1 MWAPPAKSPPG
12 LAWAPTCCSAART
25 APSPC
30 NRSRWKARWASTWPW
45 AFPASN
51 FAQAHSADRD
61 SPDRREIIAARRLSA
76 RQPRPCTKV
85 QVSDSKSQAIL
96 TPGLGSRLERLG
108 SANRQQE
115 LAAMADFNRP
125 SPAIPGVSTDRALI
139 DAGLRAHMVRVFN
152 YMALGVALTGV
163 VAWLTSQ
170 IVGPA
175 LLNSPLMWVFILA
188 PLALVFFI
196 SFRINSLSA
205 GAALTLFFV
214 YAASVGLSLATI
226 FFVYTGTSITR
237 VFFMTAAAF
246 GCLSLWGYTTQRS
259 LSGFGSFLFMGLIG
273 VIIASLVNIFLRS
286 SGLDWI
292 ISVIGVLVFAGLT
305 AWDTQKIKE
314 MYDPM
319 DDGTVAGR
327 KAVMGALSLYL
338 DFINLFMMLLRL
350 FGNRR

>member
-1 MWAPPAKSPPG
+1 
-12 LAWAPTCCSAART
+12 
-25 APSPC
+25 
-30 NRSRWKARWASTWPW
+30 
-45 AFPASN
+45 
-51 FAQAHSADRD
+51 
-61 SPDRREIIAARRLSA
+61 
-76 RQPRPCTKV
+76 
-85 QVSDSKSQAIL
+85 
-96 TPGLGSRLERLG
+96 
-108 SANRQQE
+108 
-115 LAAMADFNRP
+115 MADFNRP
-125 SPAIPGVSTDRALI
+125 SPAIPGVPTDRALI

-237 VFFMTAAAF
+237 VFFITAAAF
-246 GCLSLWGYTTQRS
+246 GGLSLWGYTTQRS

-292 ISVIGVLVFAGLT
+292 ISVIGVVVFAGLT